1 MALPFQRSAGLEPS
15 HVLPKAPGDAR
26 SPAGY
31 SEHQVRP
38 QSDDFT

>member
-1 MALPFQRSAGLEPS
+1 MAAPFQRSTGLEAS
-15 HVLPKAPGDAR
+15 HVLPKAPGVAR

-38 QSDDFT
+38 QADFT